1 MLQLLW
7 LLLPGFG
14 MAAVQLTGQ
23 RLPWFVKTET
33 FKTALSFPQIK
44 PHLDEHKAWVASL
57 RAEGRPVTSGYRVDA
72 DGKPGG
78 GGLMLFAAEDFAAA
92 ERLVLCDPLV
102 ANGCVDWSLNEWIAD
117 VGDIALVDGGAWYA
131 NGAAAVTQRTPPP
144 AMCAATA
151 TPKPRPSVTLEPDY
165 RLAAGVAGGAGLVAL
180 GVPFVG
186 ALASLPGLGLA
197 AFLAARTSA
206 VRFVFDPEALEV
218 MASTEDGN
226 VRRSGNNF
234 AVGGR
239 NRWEYEAITEWA
251 MYPSPEAPVLV
262 YFREVQT
269 QPEGQG
275 HLFPVLTSPERLRK
289 QLEERVGG
297 ERRITGPPQL

>member
-1 MLQLLW
+1 MLPLLW
-7 LLLPGFG
+7 LPLPGFG
-14 MAAVQLTGQ
+14 MPITGQ

-33 FKTALSFPQIK
+33 FKTSLTFPQIK
-44 PHLDEHKAWVASL
+44 PHLDEHKAWVAAL

-72 DGKPGG
+72 EGKPGG

-92 ERLVLCDPLV
+92 EHLVLCDPLI
-102 ANGCVDWSLNEWIAD
+102 ANDCVDWSLNEWIAD

-131 NGAAAVTQRTPPP
+131 KGASVAKRSPPP
-144 AMCAATA
+144 TMCAATA
-151 TPKPRPSVTLEPDY
+151 TPKPRVTLEPDY

-180 GVPFVG
+180 GVPFLG
-186 ALASLPGLGLA
+186 AIAGLPGLGLA
-197 AFLAARTSA
+197 AFLATRTSA
-206 VRFVFDPEALEV
+206 VRFVFDPDALEV
-218 MASTEDGN
+218 MAAKDGN
-226 VRRSGNNF
+226 VWPSGNNF

-269 QPEGQG
+269 RPEGQG
-275 HLFPVLTSPERLRK
+275 HLFPVLASPSRLRE

-297 ERRITGPPQL
+297 ERRITGPPRL